1 MVRGGQNFPLVSSQ
15 GSVVPRRTCTTRD
28 IVVKRRLLFQGGK
41 EGRWGSA
48 AAGVPPVGASP
59 GCDGRRVEFRN
70 IEDGGIYCG
79 AYAATT
85 PSLPRMGSRENWS
98 PGHGAPA
105 GGLK

>member
-85 PSLPRMGSRENWS
+85 PSLPAWAVARIGRQGTAPP
-98 PGHGAPA
+98 PGD
-105 GGLK
+105 